1 VIQKQHT
8 LLLLDFAASSHRP
21 DRFQFSR
28 AVGKIDI
35 VQVDSG
41 IDVAQ
46 DRFNTISY
54 VQRTAG
60 WLRPL
65 TPRQNA
71 MFTFEAET

>member
-1 VIQKQHT
+1 VISKQNT
-8 LLLLDFAASSHRP
+8 LLPLDFAASGHRP
-21 DRFQFSR
+21 DRFQFPS
-28 AVGKIDI
+28 AVGIIDI

-54 VQRTAG
+54 VQHTAG